1 MRYASIL
8 FVVIFCLSCM
18 GVAVSGTD
26 VGPAKIDD
34 GRYIASHKNKY
45 NYTWTLEINFQNRQI
60 ISTKITVK
68 NKFEESVGA
77 IGDLE
82 FYSYSRQLSGWL
94 EMWDTNN
101 LYIRSRKITGKFPKI
116 EMWDGGDWGGAKWH
130 LLRSG
135 E

>member
-8 FVVIFCLSCM
+8 FVVIFCLSCT

-60 ISTKITVK
+60 ISTKITVH
-68 NKFEESVGA
+68 NLDESVGT

-82 FYSYSRQLSGWL
+82 FNSYSGQLSGWL
-94 EMWDTNN
+94 EMSGGLLTFVPER
-101 LYIRSRKITGKFPKI
+101 LLASCPK
-116 EMWDGGDWGGAKWH
+116 
-130 LLRSG
+130 
-135 E
+135 

>member
-26 VGPAKIDD
+26 VGPAKIDE

-60 ISTKITVK
+60 ISTKITV
-68 NKFEESVGA
+68 NSLEESVGT

-82 FYSYSRQLSGWL
+82 FNSNSGKLSGWL

-116 EMWDGGDWGGAKWH
+116 EMCDGGNWGGAKWH

>member
-45 NYTWTLEINFQNRQI
+45 NYTWTLEINF
-60 ISTKITVK
+60 
-68 NKFEESVGA
+68 
-77 IGDLE
+77 
-82 FYSYSRQLSGWL
+82 
-94 EMWDTNN
+94 
-101 LYIRSRKITGKFPKI
+101 
-116 EMWDGGDWGGAKWH
+116 
-130 LLRSG
+130 
-135 E
+135 